1 MEKLSPQ
8 AVIFDLGSTLIEY
21 ETMSWSDLSALCAA
35 SARKF
40 LLKEGFNVPAE
51 DEFVQAFEAVKDTYR
66 TVASEKWVEWTIP
79 QAAGKLFDEIGVNFN
94 MSQID
99 RFFDAYY
106 KPVDKRLYIYE
117 DTIATLAKIRERFP
131 VVGLI
136 SNTIFP
142 ERAHRRELQRFG
154 IEPFLDFAIFSSTF
168 KLRKPHPDI
177 FHKAANLAG
186 YAPRECVYIG
196 DRYPEDVCGAQGAG
210 MSAILKFHS
219 SREYPDDM
227 PEDTRRIQTL
237 SDLADHLDF

>member
-21 ETMSWSDLSALCAA
+21 ETISWSELSDRCAA
-35 SARKF
+35 SAREF
-40 LLKEGFNVPAE
+40 LIKEGFNVPAE
-51 DEFVQAFEAVKDTYR
+51 DEFFQAFENVKDTYR
-66 TVASEKWVEWTIP
+66 LVAREKWVEWTIP
-79 QAAGKLFDEIGVNFN
+79 QAAGKLFDEVGINFN

-106 KPVDKRLYIYE
+106 EPVDKQLYVYD
-117 DTIATLAKIRERFP
+117 DTIPTLVKVRERYP

-142 ERAHRRELQRFG
+142 ERAHRGELKRFG
-154 IEPFLDFAIFSSTF
+154 IEPFLDFALFSSTF

-177 FHKAANLAG
+177 FRKAANLAG
-186 YAPRECVYIG
+186 YAPGECVYIG
-196 DRYPEDVCGAQGAG
+196 DRYTEDVCGPQAAG
-210 MSAILKFHS
+210 MSAILKVHD
-219 SREYPDDM
+219 SREYPPDM
-227 PEDTRRIQTL
+227 PPDTRRIHTL

>member
-1 MEKLSPQ
+1 MAKLSPQ

-21 ETMSWSDLSALCAA
+21 ETISWSELSALCAA

-40 LLKEGFNVPAE
+40 LLKEGFNVPVE
-51 DEFVQAFEAVKDTYR
+51 DEFHQAFESVKDTYR
-66 TVASEKWVEWTIP
+66 RVASEKCVEWTIP
-79 QAAGKLFDEIGVNFN
+79 QAAGKLFDEIGIKFN

-106 KPVDKRLYIYE
+106 EPIDKRLYIYD
-117 DTIATLAKIRERFP
+117 DTIATLAKIRERFQ
-131 VVGLI
+131 VIGLI

-186 YAPRECVYIG
+186 YGPGECVYIG
-196 DRYPEDVCGAQGAG
+196 DRYPEDVCGARGGG
-210 MSAILKFHS
+210 MSAILKVHD
-219 SREYPDDM
+219 SREYPEDM
-227 PEDTRRIQTL
+227 PPDTRRIHTL
-237 SDLADHLDF
+237 SELSDHLDF

>member
-21 ETMSWSDLSALCAA
+21 ETMSWSELSALCAA

-40 LLKEGFNVPAE
+40 LIKEGFNVPGE
-51 DEFVQAFEAVKDTYR
+51 DEFNQAFESVKDSYR
-66 TVASEKWVEWTIP
+66 RVAFQKWVEWTIP
-79 QAAGKLFDEIGVNFN
+79 QAAGKLFNEISINYN

-106 KPVDKRLYIYE
+106 EPVDKRLYIYD
-117 DTIATLAKIRERFP
+117 DTIATLVKVRERFS

-142 ERAHRRELQRFG
+142 ERVHRGELQRFG

-186 YAPRECVYIG
+186 YAPGECVYIG
-196 DRYPEDVCGAQGAG
+196 DRYIEDVCGPQGAG
-210 MSAILKFHS
+210 MSAILKVHD
-219 SREYPDDM
+219 SREYPPDM
-227 PEDTRRIQTL
+227 PSDTRRICTL
-237 SDLADHLDF
+237 SDLGDHLDF